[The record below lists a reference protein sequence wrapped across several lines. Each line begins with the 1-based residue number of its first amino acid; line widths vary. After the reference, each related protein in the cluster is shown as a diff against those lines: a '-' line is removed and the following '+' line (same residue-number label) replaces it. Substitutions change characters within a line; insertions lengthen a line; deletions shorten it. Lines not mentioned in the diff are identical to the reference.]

1 MKSMKRQ
8 ALPNRIREWRERR
21 DLTQDALAEAS
32 GTSKMQ
38 ISRLE
43 RGERRLT
50 QGWMERIAAVLDCRP
65 ADLLPAPSAGE
76 VPAVGAAEGLA
87 ETPAGHGEP
96 RASEVRLAEGH
107 LPLAAGMLR
116 RDVPVLGTSRGGVPD
131 KAGDFE
137 MNGQIVDHVRRPPGI
152 EGLRDVF
159 ALYVVGESMSPWRE
173 PGDLVYVTRA
183 RQPRPGDYVV
193 AELLPQREGDPPSA
207 LLKRFVGLKGD
218 RLVLEQYNP
227 RQELRLDRRRVHQL
241 HRVIDWPELLGI

>member
-1 MKSMKRQ
+1 MKRQ

-21 DLTQDALAEAS
+21 DLTQDALADAT

-50 QGWMERIAAVLDCRP
+50 QGWMERIAEVLGCRP
-65 ADLLPAPSAGE
+65 ADLLPGAPESAGE
-76 VPAVGAAEGLA
+76 APPDETAAYDL
-87 ETPAGHGEP
+87 ETRPSEVRP
-96 RASEVRLAEGH
+96 SEVRLAEGH

-137 MNGQIVDHVRRPPGI
+137 MNGEVVDHVRRPPGI
-152 EGLRDVF
+152 AGLRDVF
-159 ALYVVGESMSPWRE
+159 ALYVVGESMAPWRE

-183 RQPRPGDYVV
+183 RQPRPGDYIV
-193 AELLPQREGDPPSA
+193 AELLPQRDGDPPSA
-207 LLKRFVGLKGD
+207 LLKRFVAVRGE

-227 RQELRLDRRRVHQL
+227 RQELRLDQRRVRHL
-241 HRVIDWPELLGI
+241 FRVIDWPELLGV